1 MNADMLEKRILPLNT
16 EAIHCDN
23 LPLFSFPVVLHIQRA
38 GHKDHFVLGSPSL
51 VRLEVLLV
59 LQIGD
64 VRQRDCHDIKNY
76 RSKPREMRSK
86 GCSGDQ

>member
-1 MNADMLEKRILPLNT
+1 MQIDMLEKRILPLTT
-16 EAIHCDN
+16 EAI
-23 LPLFSFPVVLHIQRA
+23 VLHIQRA
-38 GHKDHFVLGSPSL
+38 GHKDHFVLGSPSFGET
-51 VRLEVLLV
+51 RGLLV

-64 VRQRDCHDIKNY
+64 LRQRDCHEIKNY